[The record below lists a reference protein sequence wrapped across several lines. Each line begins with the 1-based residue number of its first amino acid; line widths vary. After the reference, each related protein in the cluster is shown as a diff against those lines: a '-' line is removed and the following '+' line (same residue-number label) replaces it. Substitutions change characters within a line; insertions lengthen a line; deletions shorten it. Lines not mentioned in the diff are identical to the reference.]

1 MYSGNYENSYAVTAS
16 IAAVREM
23 VPAAKEIAEAEDMPV
38 DLVLL
43 ALVSAWAGVQAGPN
57 D

>member
-1 MYSGNYENSYAVTAS
+1 
-16 IAAVREM
+16 M